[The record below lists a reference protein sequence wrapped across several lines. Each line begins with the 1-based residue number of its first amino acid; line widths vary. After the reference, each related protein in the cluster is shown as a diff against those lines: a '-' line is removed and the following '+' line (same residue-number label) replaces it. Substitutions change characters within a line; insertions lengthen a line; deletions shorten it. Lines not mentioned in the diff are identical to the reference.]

1 MRRTLLVTNDFPP
14 RPGGIPAYLH
24 SLATA
29 LPPDSLVV
37 YAPAWDGPVGSAADF
52 DAALPFPVIR
62 HASPLLLP
70 EPEVV
75 ARATD
80 ILRAEGCTAVWFG
93 AAAPL
98 GLLAAR
104 LRVAGARRVVAC
116 SHGHEVGWSMF
127 PGARWA
133 LRRIGAAADVV
144 TCVSRYTRSA
154 IASSF
159 GPLAALEHLPAGVDA
174 TYFRPDSVA
183 RQEIRR
189 RHRLGAAPVVLCVSR
204 LVPRK
209 GQDALIRALPRI
221 RHQVPGAKLLLVG
234 GGPYLKRLRRLAR
247 QSTVDEHV
255 IFTGAL
261 PMTEVPAYYAAA
273 DVFAM
278 PCRKRGFGLDVEGH
292 GLVFLEAAASGLP
305 VVAGDSGG
313 VPETVRDG
321 VTGSVVDGRSVRA
334 VAESVG
340 RLLGDPELAAS
351 MGRAGRE
358 WMRRAWRWDAAGAR
372 LAGYLD
378 G

>member
-14 RPGGIPAYLH
+14 RPGGIQAYLH

-29 LPPDSLVV
+29 LPADRLVV
-37 YAPAWDGPVGSAADF
+37 YAPGWDGPPASAAEF
-52 DAALPFPVIR
+52 DAAQPFPVVR
-62 HASPLLLP
+62 HASPVLLP

-75 ARATD
+75 ARAAD
-80 ILRAEGCTAVWFG
+80 LLRAEGCTSVWFG

-104 LRVAGARRVVAC
+104 LRSAGARRVVAC

-144 TCVSRYTRSA
+144 TCVSRYTRAA
-154 IASSF
+154 IASAF

-174 TYFRPDSVA
+174 TYYRPDSVA

-189 RHRLGAAPVVLCVSR
+189 RHKLGAAPVVLCLSR
-204 LVPRK
+204 LAPRK
-209 GQDALIRALPRI
+209 GQDTLIRALPRI
-221 RHQVPGAKLLLVG
+221 RARVPGAKLLLVG
-234 GGPYLKRLRRLAR
+234 AGPYRKRLRALAQ

-255 IFTGAL
+255 IFAGQVPPSET
-261 PMTEVPAYYAAA
+261 PAYYAAA
-273 DVFAM
+273 DVFAL
-278 PCRKRGFGLDVEGH
+278 PCRNRGFGLDVEGL
-292 GLVFLEAAASGLP
+292 GLVLLEAAASGLP

-313 VPETVRDG
+313 APETVRDG
-321 VTGSVVDGRSVRA
+321 VTGTVVNPRSVRA
-334 VAESVG
+334 VAESVT
-340 RLLGDPELAAS
+340 RLLLDPELAAS

>member
-14 RPGGIPAYLH
+14 RPGGIQAYLH

-29 LPPDSLVV
+29 LPKDSLVV
-37 YAPAWDGPVGSAADF
+37 YAPGWDGPAGSAVEF
-52 DAALPFPVIR
+52 DARQPFPVVR
-62 HASPLLLP
+62 HASPVLLP

-116 SHGHEVGWSMF
+116 SHGHEVGWSML

-144 TCVSRYTRSA
+144 TCVSRYTRAA
-154 IASSF
+154 IASAF
-159 GPLAALEHLPAGVDA
+159 GPLAALEHLPPGVDT
-174 TYFRPDSVA
+174 TYYRPDTTA

-189 RHRLGAAPVVLCVSR
+189 RHHLGEAPVIVCVSR
-204 LVPRK
+204 LAPRK

-221 RHQVPGAKLLLVG
+221 RDRVPGAKLLLVG
-234 GGPYLKRLRRLAR
+234 GGPYRKRLRKLAG
-247 QSTVDEHV
+247 QYGVTDHV
-255 IFTGAL
+255 IFTGTV
-261 PMTEVPAYYAAA
+261 PWPEVPAHYAAG

-278 PCRKRGFGLDVEGH
+278 PCRKRGAGLDVEGL
-292 GLVFLEAAASGLP
+292 GLVFLEAAAMGLP

-313 VPETVRDG
+313 APETVRDG
-321 VTGSVVDGRSVRA
+321 VTGNVVNGRSVRT
-334 VAESVG
+334 VAESLT
-340 RLLGDPELAAS
+340 RLLADPDLAVT

-358 WMRRAWRWDAAGAR
+358 WMQRAWRWDAAGAR